1 MMKTIT
7 MRRLFTI
14 ALLIATMA
22 AADAQWA
29 LPSARAAPAKKA
41 SCCSLTAVPA
51 RPPTV
56 IRRLLPSTAFTE
68 KLGYGFEDISKVDSR
83 TGTSPMRC
91 AAISVCPVALPS
103 W

>member
-1 MMKTIT
+1 MQLWPPQT
-7 MRRLFTI
+7 RNGR
-14 ALLIATMA
+14 
-22 AADAQWA
+22 
-29 LPSARAAPAKKA
+29 PSARAAPAKKA
-41 SCCSLTAVPA
+41 SLLFDCGPGQTADGY
-51 RPPTV
+51 TQ
-56 IRRLLPSTAFTE
+56 LLPSTAFTE